1 MSKLFSKLYSWD
13 SFLQAI
19 VLYWISSQCVTV
31 AQYHYLNRPSIKK
44 YYQLDLKP
52 NNHLSEMM
60 KADTEKKNAATKNLG
75 MWARIKEGTLFLK
88 TNLTIPSELLLEV
101 IFSHPLQHKPI
112 IV

>member
-1 MSKLFSKLYSWD
+1 MRL
-13 SFLQAI
+13 FLQAI

-75 MWARIKEGTLFLK
+75 FWARIKEGKLCLETI
-88 TNLTIPSELLLEV
+88 LTIPSELILEV
-101 IFSHPLQHKPI
+101 KPSHHFQLKPI